1 MGIAIAQE
9 RHLDEVRLENESAQ
23 YLLDCIMCNQ
33 RAAATL
39 ECWLRGEEDDEGREV
54 PSCLSVFVDG
64 CSWYLDGELP
74 ILTEDELTRCLLG
87 TEYDG
92 RDVYPGNGNK
102 RLFEALEIP
111 YPSEEDIKARRL
123 PTGYRRTSM
132 VSAGSGVFP
141 IQKDFLVGLLHGIE
155 KNPED
160 ASRIVVEYVRNVEQ
174 SAEEAK

>member
-9 RHLDEVRLENESAQ
+9 RRLDEVRLENESAQ
-23 YLLDCIMCNQ
+23 YLLDCIMCNT

-54 PSCLSVFVDG
+54 PSCLSVFVNR
-64 CSWYLDGELP
+64 CTWYLDGELP
-74 ILTEDELTRCLLG
+74 ILTEDELTRCMLG
-87 TEYDG
+87 TVSDG
-92 RDVYPGNGNK
+92 GYLYPGDGNK
-102 RLFEALEIP
+102 ELFKALDIP

-123 PTGYRRTSM
+123 PTGYGRTSM

-141 IQKDFLVGLLHGIE
+141 IQKDFLKGFLHGIE

-160 ASRIVVEYVRNVEQ
+160 ASRIVVEYVSNVEQ